1 MDNKYMDNKNL
12 EKELE
17 ILENQLREMEE
28 TINLGFDIDPK
39 EINLQKDLISS
50 IKKKNVIKK

>member
-1 MDNKYMDNKNL
+1 MDNKNL